1 MSCSTIP
8 VESCCSMSSR
18 SFSPSLSALQ
28 RTDLIVD
35 SDSDFAFVSSFHVST
50 VTTSY
55 SGQTRC
61 TDCLSG
67 EANPLISPLKHSFT
81 ESAKDAN
88 WWHLRLS
95 FWFEDSQRAS

>member
-1 MSCSTIP
+1 MTL
-8 VESCCSMSSR
+8 SR
-18 SFSPSLSALQ
+18 SFSPSLFTLQ

-35 SDSDFAFVSSFHVST
+35 SDSDFAFVSSFHGST

-67 EANPLISPLKHSFT
+67 EANPLVSPLKHSFT

-88 WWHLRLS
+88 
-95 FWFEDSQRAS
+95 